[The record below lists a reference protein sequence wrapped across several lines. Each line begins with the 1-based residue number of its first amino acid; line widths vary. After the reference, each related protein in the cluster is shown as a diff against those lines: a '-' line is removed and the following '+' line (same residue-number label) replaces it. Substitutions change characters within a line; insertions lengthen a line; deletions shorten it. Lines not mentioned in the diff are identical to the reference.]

1 MAKAARNSRHNP
13 IGNIKHRMGLATH
26 FKATGQMPAVTYVG
40 QSGHHAFP
48 AKVVDPAT
56 REMIDA
62 ALAAK
67 LKEN

>member
-1 MAKAARNSRHNP
+1 MKRVKTSIR
-13 IGNIKHRMGLATH
+13 HRMGLANH

-40 QSGHHAFP
+40 QTGHHAFP
-48 AKVVDPAT
+48 AKVLDPDT
-56 REMIDA
+56 RALIDA